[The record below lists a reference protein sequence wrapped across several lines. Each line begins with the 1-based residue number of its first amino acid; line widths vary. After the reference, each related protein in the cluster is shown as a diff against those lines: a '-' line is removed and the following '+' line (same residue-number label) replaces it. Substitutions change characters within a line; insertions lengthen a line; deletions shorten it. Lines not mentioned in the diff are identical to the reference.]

1 MFVNGDCCFFEAVG
15 DLDEH
20 VKAILLNEVGVDGVL
35 TRVQLVDGGGVV
47 GIGVFLLGLDVD
59 LETSF
64 VGTQGGDEGD

>member
-1 MFVNGDCCFFEAVG
+1 MFVDGDVGFFEAVAN
-15 DLDEH
+15 LDEH
-20 VKAILLNEVGVDGVL
+20 VQTLFPEEVDGVL
-35 TRVQLVDGGGVV
+35 LRGQLVDGGGVV